1 MQDSKLCSRLKAQ
14 LTKFTSELCQGLS
27 RPLEK
32 FVGQALFG
40 IQASQDVKLSNI
52 ARSLQEEI
60 PLIKT
65 EDRLSRNLK
74 AENLETELS
83 LQLAKMASQRVTT
96 NTVLC
101 LDLSDIRKEYAKKME
116 HLARVHDGSTG
127 QVHQG
132 YWLCDITGAEV
143 NGSEIVPLYQKLYS
157 AEAEEFISENAEVL
171 AGVDLVRTHTK
182 GRGIWTVDRG
192 GDRKKLLEPLLDRN
206 ERFVIRSTGKRFAIN
221 RRNQKSSVVEIG
233 AKCRLR
239 YQARIIKIQDG
250 HEKAYDLRYG
260 VEPIRLVGRNEQ
272 LHLVVVAGFGEEP
285 LLLLTNALG
294 GARDS
299 QSLWWIAQIYLTRW
313 KIEETFRFIK
323 QSYNLEDIRVMKY
336 QRLKNLVVLVTAAA
350 YFAATFLGQK
360 MKLRILC
367 EKLLIISQ
375 RFFGIPPFRFYAL
388 ADGIKKILSQTS
400 PSPPEPPPSN
410 LQLELLLGW
419 ETPKF

>member
-1 MQDSKLCSRLKAQ
+1 M
-14 LTKFTSELCQGLS
+14 
-27 RPLEK
+27 
-32 FVGQALFG
+32 LFG
-40 IQASQDVKLSNI
+40 IQASQDVKLSNV
-52 ARSLQEEI
+52 ARSLKEEI

-74 AENLETELS
+74 AVELEAELTP
-83 LQLAKMASQRVTT
+83 QLAAMASHRVSA

-116 HLARVHDGSTG
+116 YLAPVHDGSAG
-127 QVHQG
+127 EVHAG

-157 AEAEEFISENAEVL
+157 AEAPEFTSENAEVL
-171 AGVDLVRTHTK
+171 AGVDLVRTHTQ
-182 GRGIWTVDRG
+182 GRGIWAVDRG
-192 GDRKKLLEPLLDRN
+192 GDRKKLLEPLLDRH
-206 ERFVIRSTGKRFAIN
+206 ERFVIRSTGKRFVIDRKN
-221 RRNQKSSVVEIG
+221 VKRSVAELG
-233 AKCRLR
+233 AQCRLR
-239 YQARIIKIQDG
+239 YQARIIKIEDG
-250 HEKAYDLRYG
+250 QEKTYDLRYG
-260 VEPIRLVGRNEQ
+260 VEPVRLPGRDEQ
-272 LHLVVVAGFGEEP
+272 LYLVVVAGFGEE
-285 LLLLTNALG
+285 LMLLLTNALDR
-294 GARDS
+294 ARDS
-299 QSLWWIAQIYLTRW
+299 QSLWWIVQIYLTRW

-388 ADGIKKILSQTS
+388 ADGIMKILSQTS
-400 PSPPEPPPSN
+400 PSPPEQSLPS

-419 ETPKF
+419 ENPKI

>member
-1 MQDSKLCSRLKAQ
+1 MQDSKLRSRLKAQ
-14 LTKFTSELCQGLS
+14 LTKFSSELCEGLS

-32 FVGQALFG
+32 FVGQMLFG
-40 IQASQDVKLSNI
+40 IQSSQDVKLSNI
-52 ARSLQEEI
+52 ARSLKEEI

-65 EDRLSRNLK
+65 EDRLSRNLGAVELE
-74 AENLETELS
+74 AELTR
-83 LQLAKMASQRVTT
+83 QLAKMASQRITAD
-96 NTVLC
+96 TVLC
-101 LDLSDIRKEYAKKME
+101 LDLSDIRKEYAQKME
-116 HLARVHDGSTG
+116 YLATVHDGSTG
-127 QVHQG
+127 ERHPG
-132 YWLCDITGAEV
+132 YWLCDITGAEM

-157 AEAEEFISENAEVL
+157 AEAKEFVSENAEVL
-171 AGVDLVRTHTK
+171 AGIDLVRSHTQ
-182 GRGIWTVDRG
+182 GRGIWAVDRG
-192 GDRKKLLEPLLDRN
+192 GDRKKLLEPLLDRG
-206 ERFVIRSTGKRFAIN
+206 ERFVIRSTGKRFVVDRKHI
-221 RRNQKSSVVEIG
+221 KGSVAELG

-250 HEKAYDLRYG
+250 LEKTYDLRYG
-260 VEPIRLVGRNEQ
+260 VEPIRWVGRDER

-285 LLLLTNALG
+285 ILLLTNALL

-299 QSLWWIAQIYLTRW
+299 QSLWWIAQIYLMRW

-400 PSPPEPPPSN
+400 PGVPEKSPRS

-419 ETPKF
+419 EEPKF